1 MSIQENCRV
10 VENTRLGEGLYL
22 MVLDAPEIVKLT
34 QCGQFV
40 HIACGEGHLLR
51 RPISICTWQGSH
63 LRIVFQVK
71 GDGTKWLSERK
82 VGDVLDVLGPLGHG
96 FDVQALGD
104 RPIFI
109 GGGIGVPPMLGCVR
123 TAVEKGAQPA
133 AILGF
138 RNEGAVILEG
148 DFRDECETFV
158 TTDDGTYARH
168 GFVTDVLKE
177 QVAGATGVCEEA
189 YAEAC
194 RRLQRKPACPVRFRW
209 RSAWAAASVPV
220 WCARARS
227 SRKTAKPVTVMS
239 ARTVR
244 YSMLRRSS
252 GNGRF
257 KSELLR
263 R

>member
-123 TAVEKGAQPA
+123 TAAEKGAQPA

-138 RNEGAVILEG
+138 RNKGAVILEG

-177 QVAGATGVCEEA
+177 QAAGATGVAACGPKPMLKAIAAIAKEA
-189 YAEAC
+189 GVPGMRLRAQVGK
-194 RRLQRKPACPVRFRW
+194 RRNPLRSCLQG
-209 RSAWAAASVPV
+209 RSGVQ
-220 WCARARS
+220 C
-227 SRKTAKPVTVMS
+227 
-239 ARTVR
+239 
-244 YSMLRRSS
+244 
-252 GNGRF
+252 
-257 KSELLR
+257 
-263 R
+263 

>member
-138 RNEGAVILEG
+138 RNKGAVILEG

-177 QVAGATGVCEEA
+177 QAAGATGVAACGPEA
-189 YAEAC
+189 YAEGDC
-194 RRLQRKPACPVRFRW
+194 GDCKGSRRALSGFDGGAHGLRHRCLSGMRLRAQVGKRRNPLRSCLQG
-209 RSAWAAASVPV
+209 RSGVQ
-220 WCARARS
+220 C
-227 SRKTAKPVTVMS
+227 
-239 ARTVR
+239 
-244 YSMLRRSS
+244 
-252 GNGRF
+252 
-257 KSELLR
+257 
-263 R
+263 